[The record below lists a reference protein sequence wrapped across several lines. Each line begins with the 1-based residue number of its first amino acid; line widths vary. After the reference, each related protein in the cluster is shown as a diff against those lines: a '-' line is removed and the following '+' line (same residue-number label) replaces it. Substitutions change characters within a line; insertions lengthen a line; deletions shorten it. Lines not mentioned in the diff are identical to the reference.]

1 MKHSFGIALPHLR
14 WISLGSGVFVVR
26 KEGKMRLGKCWIAI
40 AFIFMVVSFMRGN
53 VSAYD
58 MDEYYPLTQG
68 DKWTY
73 VFTLNGNSMPDLEV
87 FVDGTE
93 VVNGVETIKWNMS
106 SPFPSEYDYYC
117 YAWDSEGL
125 KNYKTNWV
133 TFGVY
138 VIYNPPVMYFPA
150 NMKAEENYEGPYSY
164 MEYSID
170 DDSIV
175 EQSTGSETITLESV
189 EDVTVP
195 AGMFKDCLKI
205 SMSASYN
212 TEYGEGGD
220 DFGEEGFDMTIWLA
234 RWVGMVKENITSY
247 QRNRPGVEDS
257 EVTITH
263 ELSDYDVKKPYC
275 AATVALGKHP
285 SENDLNTLRKFRDNV
300 LCKTQ
305 EGREL
310 IKRYYQW
317 SPAFVKAMEEDEDFK
332 GDVKEMVDGVL
343 MLIEEETE

>member
-1 MKHSFGIALPHLR
+1 MK
-14 WISLGSGVFVVR
+14 
-26 KEGKMRLGKCWIAI
+26 KEGKMRLRKYLIVVTL
-40 AFIFMVVSFMRGN
+40 IFMVITFMRGN

-58 MDEYYPLTQG
+58 MDEYYPLNKG

-125 KNYKTNWV
+125 KNHKTNWV

-150 NMKAEENYEGPYSY
+150 NLKAGEDYEGPYSY

-189 EDVTVP
+189 EDVTVS
-195 AGMFKDCLKI
+195 AGTFKDCLKI
-205 SMSASYN
+205 SVSASYN
-212 TEYGEGGD
+212 TKYGEEGN

-234 RWVGMVKENITSY
+234 RWVGMVKENITSF

-263 ELSDYDVKKPYC
+263 ELSYYDVKKPYC

-285 SENDLNTLRKFRDNV
+285 SEIDLNTLRKFRDNV
-300 LCKTQ
+300 LSQTH
-305 EGREL
+305 EGKEL
-310 IKRYYQW
+310 IKLYYLW
-317 SPAFVKAMEEDEDFK
+317 SPIIVKAMQADEEFK
-332 GDVKEMVDGVL
+332 EDVKDLIDEVL
-343 MLIEEETE
+343 TMIE